1 MSQRKYFFLP
11 PLLCLNELN
20 VVLTGER
27 STSKLTANACLLY
40 TLLCQDLIRLR
51 LAGDPDG
58 YTQVHSNTL
67 QTIFDDNYAK
77 VIKLLL
83 ASSLLEVL
91 QVDPLT
97 GEYHP
102 DGYYSKTDKTA
113 RAYRIPAHLRTAD
126 QLFKHS
132 PINAAHAK
140 PNPVLAKKIDRLNR
154 VTTDPTVLA
163 DYHRQLV
170 MANMRQLVLVD
181 NAETRALIAG
191 WAARKNV
198 VYDEA
203 LSSALIAKFNDS
215 PIGEPSVDAFA
226 GRVQGK
232 VVTLIKLLRAQQRY
246 RDELSSALVEF
257 DLVASQPWFLS
268 IVSPALIKK
277 FVPECADAIPFFKAA
292 AKEEDVVRF
301 RKLCGNAE
309 PGQGIYDELA
319 KQWNARY
326 QDTFTR
332 DQAKA
337 ICYRAFFSDYERKEK
352 TNIAQRERSVTYW
365 SKRVAKAQ
373 RAADVA
379 TLLGIASD
387 VKVTATVLN
396 EQKTKLK
403 RAVSK
408 LFTQKCYELFKDKF
422 PGMYELFRQIKT
434 LRWDFPRG
442 QKPGETKTKYYA
454 NNALLAQRLEANIV
468 FGVVV
473 KALADAKITK
483 VHTIHDAFVVREQDA
498 PKARKVIL
506 KAFKSIG
513 LRPNLKQLLP
523 NGKA

>member
-1 MSQRKYFFLP
+1 MSQRKCFFLP

-20 VVLTGER
+20 VVLTAVGG
-27 STSKLTANACLLY
+27 TSKLTANACLLY
-40 TLLCQDLIRLR
+40 TLLCHDLPRLR
-51 LAGDPDG
+51 MAGDLNG
-58 YTQVHSNTL
+58 YTQVHSSTL
-67 QTIFDDNYAK
+67 QTIFDDQYK
-77 VIKLLL
+77 QVIRRLLD
-83 ASSLLEVL
+83 AGLLEVN
-91 QVDPLT
+91 QIDPLT

-102 DGYYSKTDKTA
+102 DGYYSKTAKTA
-113 RAYRIPAHLRTAD
+113 RAYRIPARLRTAD
-126 QLFKHS
+126 RLFKHS
-132 PINAAHAK
+132 PITAANAK
-140 PNPVLAKKIDRLNR
+140 PNPVLAKKLDRLNR

-181 NAETRALIAG
+181 NAETRFLIAD

-203 LSSALIAKFNDS
+203 LGSALIAKFNDS
-215 PIGEPSVDAFA
+215 PLGEPSVDEFA
-226 GRVQGK
+226 GRVQGE
-232 VVTLIKLLRAQQRY
+232 VITIIKRLRAQQRY
-246 RDELSSALVEF
+246 RDALKSTLVEF
-257 DLVASQPWFLS
+257 DIVASQPWFLS
-268 IVSPALIKK
+268 IVSPTLIKK

-301 RKLCGNAE
+301 RKLCGNAKPE
-309 PGQGIYDELA
+309 QGIYDELA

-337 ICYRAFFSDYERKEK
+337 ICYRAFFSDYERKDK
-352 TNIAQRERSVTYW
+352 TNVAQRERSVKYW
-365 SKRVAKAQ
+365 TKCVAKAQ

-379 TLLGIASD
+379 TLLGIDSD
-387 VKVTATVLN
+387 VKATIIALN

-408 LFTQKCYELFKDKF
+408 LFTQKCYELFKDEF
-422 PGMYELFRQIKT
+422 PGMCELFRQIKT

-473 KALADAKITK
+473 RALADANITK
-483 VHTIHDAFVVREQDA
+483 VHTIHDAFVVRKQDA

-513 LRPNLKQLLP
+513 LRPNLK
-523 NGKA
+523 